1 MSKVKKSTPSIVRR
15 LINPI
20 TQTFL
25 FFKSGALF
33 ISHYRKH
40 FAVFSLAVAL
50 VGGIIGVRANFDD
63 LSAAMVGFGFG
74 VKDVTLI
81 GRHRSQKDEILA
93 VLDVEV
99 GTPILSINLA
109 QKQAEIE
116 VLPWVK
122 SARIVR
128 RLPNLLH
135 IELEEYEPFAR
146 LERDK
151 VLTLVDRTGARI
163 TNSYLEGFN
172 YLPIISGDGVE
183 MRAAHLMDT
192 LKGYPVIRNR
202 LVSAVWVKGRR
213 WTLHLDHGGSLLLP
227 EEGFEQALKRL
238 MAFEATQRV
247 LAVGNQTI
255 DLRIDERVLLRP
267 NRSTQ
272 NKSASDEAR
281 S

>member
-25 FFKSGALF
+25 FFKSGALL
-33 ISHYRKH
+33 INHYKKP
-40 FAVFSLAVAL
+40 FAILCLGVAL
-50 VGGIIGVRANFDD
+50 VGSIIGVRTNFDD
-63 LSAAMVGFGFG
+63 LSTTMAGFGFG
-74 VKDVTLI
+74 LKDVTLT
-81 GRHRSQKDEILA
+81 GRHRSQKEEILA

-109 QKQAEIE
+109 QKQADIE
-116 VLPWVK
+116 ALPWVK

-128 RLPNLLH
+128 RLPSLLH

-146 LERDK
+146 LQHNKE
-151 VLTLVDRTGARI
+151 LTLVDRTGAKI
-163 TNSYLEGFN
+163 TNSYLEGFT

-192 LKGYPVIRNR
+192 LKGFPIIRNR

-238 MAFEATQRV
+238 MDFEASQRV
-247 LAVGNQTI
+247 LAVANQTI

-272 NKSASDEAR
+272 NKLVPDGAR